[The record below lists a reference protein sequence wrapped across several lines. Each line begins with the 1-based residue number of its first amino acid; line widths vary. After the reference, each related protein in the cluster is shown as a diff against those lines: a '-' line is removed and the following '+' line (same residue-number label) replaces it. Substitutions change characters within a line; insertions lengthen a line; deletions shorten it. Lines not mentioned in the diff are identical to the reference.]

1 MKGKDLLREM
11 KYIGDDLID
20 EAETAMPSFQAERKK
35 PRRNFRRPLLI
46 AALVAMMLMLV
57 GCGVAVLMKMQDVK
71 IADETA
77 QREYIRQ
84 DGVYVEVPHTVNT
97 STLSLSG
104 LKGSKAYQA
113 CADFYA
119 FHSAFEAEIDQME
132 QDGTLPKEFWDK
144 NEYLNTLTAKAQEL
158 AQQYGLK
165 PEGEKLNFRTTR
177 NLCDALGVE
186 RFVRDTEEIY
196 TDVSGGECRENGN
209 FRLDMQ
215 FQFPSEKGYEVEH
228 TTGQLRWNWQDCFSR
243 DYITIEDSGDWVEK
257 NYTTASGQ
265 EVLILYTPS
274 REYGYILCDRGNA
287 LMSLQLTVNPEI
299 YSEKGGVVSSEFLR
313 LTEGQLEL
321 IADSLEFAIN
331 PKILTQADVD
341 AQPAPSQEATQNGYT
356 MTVKSVETDGY
367 VVKILLGIT
376 APEEVSLP
384 VEQGFGFSN
393 LDFLVSQI
401 EPASADRTISSVED
415 GDGKANT
422 LDLVIES
429 KATLVDGQPPYAKGS
444 TWNLHIIDII
454 HSTVSQ
460 DWGHMVETT
469 VAEGEWNFP
478 ITFDDTN
485 GDYREL
491 ELITQPIQAKGCT
504 GWYEDGTD
512 AVETLTLTSYKLRK
526 FSHSSGIAI
535 DPNVPAS
542 VDFDLFNGSSTKVV
556 LKDGTAIELGE
567 QPLEQPLDL
576 SQVDH
581 VILADGTKL
590 PAPRE

>member
-1 MKGKDLLREM
+1 MNGKDIFVGL
-11 KYIGDDLID
+11 KYIGSDLVQ
-20 EAETAMPSFQAERKK
+20 EAECDAFPTAQKHR
-35 PRRNFRRPLLI
+35 PRRILLI
-46 AALVAMMLMLV
+46 AALVAMMLLLV
-57 GCGVAVLMKMQDVK
+57 GCGVVVLMKMQDVK

-84 DGVYVEVPHTVNT
+84 DGIYVEVSHTVNT

-132 QDGTLPKEFWDK
+132 QDGTLPKEFWDN
-144 NEYLNTLTAKAQEL
+144 NEYLNTLAAKAEEL

-186 RFVRDTEEIY
+186 RFVRDTEEIHA
-196 TDVSGGECRENGN
+196 DVSGGECRENGN

-215 FQFPSEKGYEVEH
+215 FQFPSGKGYEVEH
-228 TTGQLRWNWQDCFSR
+228 TTGVLRWNWQDCFSR

-265 EVLILYTPS
+265 EVLILYAPS
-274 REYGYILCDRGNA
+274 QEYGYILCDRGNA
-287 LMSLQLTVNPEI
+287 MMSLQLTVNPEI
-299 YSEKGGVVSSEFLR
+299 YSEKGGVVSTEFLR
-313 LTEGQLEL
+313 LTERQLEL

-331 PKILTQADVD
+331 PKILTQADVE
-341 AQPAPSQEATQNGYT
+341 AQPAPSQEETQNGYT
-356 MTVKSVETDGY
+356 VTVKSVETDGY
-367 VVKILLGIT
+367 AVKILLGIT

-384 VEQGFGFSN
+384 VVQGFGFSN

-401 EPASADRTISSVED
+401 KPSFSDRSISSVED

-422 LDLVIES
+422 LDLLIES
-429 KATLVDGQPPYAKGS
+429 KAAPVDGQPPYGKGS

-512 AVETLTLTSYKLRK
+512 AVDTLTLTSYKLRK
-526 FSHSSGIAI
+526 FSHSSEFVS
-535 DPNVPAS
+535 DPRAPGGA
-542 VDFDLFNGSSTKVV
+542 DFDCFNGSFTKAV
-556 LKDGTAIELGE
+556 LKDGTEIEFGRSDLS
-567 QPLEQPLDL
+567 LDL

-590 PAPRE
+590 PVPQE

>member
-1 MKGKDLLREM
+1 MNGKDIFVGL
-11 KYIGDDLID
+11 KYIGADLVQ
-20 EAETAMPSFQAERKK
+20 EAECDAFPAQETAR
-35 PRRNFRRPLLI
+35 PRRPRRMLLI
-46 AALVAMMLMLV
+46 AALVAMMLLLV

-71 IADETA
+71 IADATD

-84 DGVYVEVPHTVNT
+84 DGIYVEVPHTVNT

-113 CADFYA
+113 SADFYA
-119 FHSAFEAEIDQME
+119 FQSAYKAEIDQMA
-132 QDGTLPKEFWDK
+132 QNGTLPKEFGEKD
-144 NEYLNTLTAKAQEL
+144 EYLNTLAAKAEEL

-165 PEGEKLNFRTTR
+165 PEGETLDFRTTR

-186 RFVRDTEEIY
+186 RFVRDSEEIHA
-196 TDVSGGECRENGN
+196 DVSGGGCQENGN
-209 FRLDMQ
+209 FQLSMQ
-215 FQFPSEKGYEVEH
+215 FQFPSGKGYEVEH
-228 TTGQLRWNWQDCFSR
+228 TTGVLRWNWQDCFSR

-274 REYGYILCDRGNA
+274 QEYGYILCDRGNA

-299 YSEKGGVVSSEFLR
+299 YSEKDGVVSSKFLH
-313 LTEGQLEL
+313 LTERQLEL

-331 PKILTQADVD
+331 PRILTQADVD

-356 MTVKSVETDGY
+356 VTVKSVETDGY
-367 VVKILLGIT
+367 AVKIRVGIT
-376 APEEVSLP
+376 APEGVSLP
-384 VEQGFGFSN
+384 VEQGICFSN

-401 EPASADRTISSVED
+401 KPAFADRSISSVED

-429 KATLVDGQPPYAKGS
+429 NATLVDGQPPYGKGS

-454 HSTVSQ
+454 YSTVSQ

-469 VAEGEWNFP
+469 VAEGEWNIP

-512 AVETLTLTSYKLRK
+512 AVDTLTLTSYKLRK
-526 FSHSSGIAI
+526 FSNSSEIVS
-535 DPNVPAS
+535 DPNAPAGA
-542 VDFDLFNGSSTKVV
+542 DFDRFNGSSTKVV

-567 QPLEQPLDL
+567 QPLDLD
-576 SQVDH
+576 QVDH

-590 PAPRE
+590 PVPQE